1 MKVKHLIFVFAVI
14 TLSAGCKGPLS
25 SPESSETKPGV
36 HKVVVNEVLQAGEYT
51 YLFVSEKSKKIWLAV
66 PAMQASKGDKVSYSG
81 GLVMTDFHSKELNRT
96 FPSVLLLEGVTRE
109 PIKGDNSALMSGQH
123 PVQVKTEKMNI
134 SIDQGEGCITIAKLL
149 EAKSEYS
156 GKTVRVKG
164 KITKFNP
171 AILGK
176 NWIHIQDGSEFT
188 GAYDLTITTDSQ
200 VTVGDTVTF
209 EGKIALKKDFGYG
222 YFYDVIMQD
231 AILVR

>member
-1 MKVKHLIFVFAVI
+1 MKHLLFVLFVI
-14 TLSAGCKGPLS
+14 ILSGGCKGPLS
-25 SPESSETKPGV
+25 APDPSETKPGV

-51 YLFVSEKSKKIWLAV
+51 YLNVSENRKKIWLAV
-66 PAMQASKGDKVSYSG
+66 PAMQASKGDKVSFSG

-109 PIKGDNSALMSGQH
+109 PKKGENSALMSGQH

-149 EAKSEYS
+149 EAKSDYS

-176 NWIHIQDGSEFT
+176 NWIHVQDGSEFS

-222 YFYDVIMQD
+222 YFYDVIMED
-231 AILVR
+231 AKQVR

>member
-1 MKVKHLIFVFAVI
+1 VKHLLCVFVVI

-25 SPESSETKPGV
+25 SPEPSEAKPGV
-36 HKVVVNEVLQAGEYT
+36 HKVVINEVLQAGEYT
-51 YLFVSEKSKKIWLAV
+51 YLYVSEKRKKIWLAL
-66 PAMQASKGDKVSYSG
+66 PAMQASKGDKISFSG

-109 PIKGDNSALMSGQH
+109 PKKGENSALRSRQH

-134 SIDQGEGCITIAKLL
+134 SIEPGEGSITIAKLL

-164 KITKFNP
+164 KIIKFNP

-176 NWIHIQDGSEFT
+176 NWIHIQDGSEFG

-222 YFYDVIMQD
+222 YFYDVIMED
-231 AILVR
+231 AKQVK